1 MTAWPW
7 GAYLQRD
14 VDVCVRQ
21 SSSPGAGRVSRMEMQ
36 NFLDGRWVRM
46 EDEENMVVGVHQKYL
61 RLPWLS

>member
-14 VDVCVRQ
+14 VDVCVGQ

-46 EDEENMVVGVHQKYL
+46 EDEENMV
-61 RLPWLS
+61 WSA